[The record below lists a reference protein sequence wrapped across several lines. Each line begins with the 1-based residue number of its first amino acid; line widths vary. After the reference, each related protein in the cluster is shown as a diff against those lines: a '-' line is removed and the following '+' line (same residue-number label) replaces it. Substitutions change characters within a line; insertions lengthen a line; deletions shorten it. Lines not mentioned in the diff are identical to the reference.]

1 MNKFVDLTTWIPVA
15 EAKAIADIYNYKKKE
30 KYTIGI
36 YKVITD
42 TLNIRAGAGTN
53 FDVVGE
59 VKKGDAYTIIKVSD
73 NWGYLKSEAGW
84 INISSKYCQKIK

>member
-1 MNKFVDLTTWIPVA
+1 MACSFTSFSS
-15 EAKAIADIYNYKKKE
+15 YNYKKKE
-30 KYTIGI
+30 EAQTGI
-36 YKVITD
+36 YKVIVD
-42 TLNIRAGAGTN
+42 SLNIRAGAGKD